1 METKAPALP
10 AVVQTR
16 ITRDVDRRLAAVSR
30 FATTDAAIVPIPL
43 IAPYNR
49 RNYLALKP
57 DHRLA
62 TIRTNLTKQIT
73 AAHTERHARRLAKA
87 KAPSPVAKTPAPAPA
102 VAPAPAPAVAP
113 APAPASR
120 YVVPCASGC
129 GRFLPAKSPRPVLV
143 RCKTH
148 TNKETQ
154 PSTVNAGLDQM
165 IRAFSASASAA

>member
-102 VAPAPAPAVAP
+102 VAPAPAPAVAL

-120 YVVPCASGC
+120 YVVPCASDC

-148 TNKETQ
+148 TGKKTQ